1 MRLRAFIA
9 VLLLAS
15 ANVLPALAQSS
26 AQTSAQTWPARQLV
40 RLIVPFSAG
49 SAVDVMAR
57 VVYAQVS
64 KELGQTFVVEN
75 RLGAGGTIAMAAV
88 AKAEADGYT
97 FLVNSS
103 VHTITPSTYSN
114 LSYDTVRDF
123 AAVIPLGNSP
133 QVLVV
138 APNRYKSI
146 DELVAAGK
154 ARPGALTY
162 GSGGVGGSAHLN
174 AGRFLASAG
183 FEALHVPFKGA
194 PEALTEIMTG
204 RVDFYFA
211 PLSAALPLIRD
222 GQVTALAVSTSKRS
236 AALPDIRTTLEAGYA
251 NSDYNFWGG
260 VFAPAATPREI
271 VKRLHDETA
280 KALATS
286 EVKER
291 LKTLGA
297 DPMDMTPEQFD
308 AYVKDEIQAIAAV
321 VKAAGI
327 KPN

>member
-1 MRLRAFIA
+1 
-9 VLLLAS
+9 VH
-15 ANVLPALAQSS
+15 
-26 AQTSAQTWPARQLV
+26 LV
-40 RLIVPFSAG
+40 VPFSAG

-57 VVYAQVS
+57 LVFAPVA
-64 KELGQTFVVEN
+64 KELGQSFVVEN
-75 RLGAGGTIAMAAV
+75 RVGAGGTIGMAAV
-88 AKAEADGYT
+88 AKAEPDGYT
-97 FLVNSS
+97 LLVNSS
-103 VHTITPSTYSN
+103 VHTITPSTYAN

-133 QVLVV
+133 NVLIV
-138 APNRYKSI
+138 APSRYQSI
-146 DELVAAGK
+146 DEMVAAGK

-162 GSGGVGGSAHLN
+162 GSGGVGGGAHLN
-174 AGRFLASAG
+174 ARRFLASAG

-211 PLSAALPLIRD
+211 PLSAALPMIRD
-222 GQVTALAVSTSKRS
+222 GQVRPLAVSTSKRS
-236 AALPDIRTTLEAGYA
+236 AALPDVRTTLEAGYA

-271 VKRLHDETA
+271 VKRLYDETA
-280 KALATS
+280 KALALP
-286 EVKER
+286 EIKGR
-291 LKTLGA
+291 MKTLGV
-297 DPMDMTPEQFD
+297 DPMEMTPEQFD
-308 AYVKDEIQAIAAV
+308 AYVRDEIQALAVV

>member
-1 MRLRAFIA
+1 MGTMGRLAALALLVIA
-9 VLLLAS
+9 ACAASAPLLAQ
-15 ANVLPALAQSS
+15 PAA
-26 AQTSAQTWPARQLV
+26 WPARQPV
-40 RLIVPFSAG
+40 RLVVPFSAG

-57 VVYAQVS
+57 LVFGPVA
-64 KELGQTFVVEN
+64 KELGQSFVVEN
-75 RLGAGGTIAMAAV
+75 RVGAGGTIGMAAV
-88 AKAEADGYT
+88 AKAEPDGYT

-103 VHTITPSTYSN
+103 VHTITPSTYAN
-114 LSYDTVRDF
+114 LPYDTVRDF

-133 QVLVV
+133 NVLIV
-138 APNRYKSI
+138 APDRYRSI
-146 DELVAAGK
+146 DDLVAAGK

-162 GSGGVGGSAHLN
+162 GSGGVGGAAHLN

-222 GQVTALAVSTSKRS
+222 GQVRALAVSTSKRS
-236 AALPDIRTTLEAGYA
+236 AALPDVHTTLEAGYA

-280 KALATS
+280 KALALP
-286 EVKER
+286 EIRER
-291 LKTLGA
+291 LKALGA
-297 DPMDMTPEQFD
+297 DPMEMTPEQFD
-308 AYVKDEIQAIAAV
+308 AYVRDEIQALAVV